1 MLGFKTFIFGL
12 FIWLSFASPLDLNG
26 QTSAFESQ
34 DEITISSYDT
44 NHHALLVDNNHD
56 SSRSTWSIKTFKLA
70 SNYLN
75 DEIRFPK
82 AGAYDSRL
90 LYLEISENIPLQL
103 TPRTIIFPFHF
114 FT

>member
-82 AGAYDSRL
+82 AGAYD
-90 LYLEISENIPLQL
+90 LEISENIPLRL